1 MTHLPD
7 FCKGFI
13 LPRKQFEPA
22 YLEAY
27 RSGRLAEKVERV
39 RAMLQRCR
47 VCPRNCDL
55 DRWNGQLGM
64 CASGRYADVASY
76 FPHFGEEDVLR
87 GWRGSGTIFFG
98 RCNLKCVFCLPPEA
112 FVATDQG
119 PLPIARIFE
128 AGSDETPWHGGT
140 VRFLDGR
147 LHAWARHGA
156 PVPITKAFRHP
167 YEGELIWVKPYNCP
181 PVLLTPNHEVFV
193 VRVSDPD
200 RPARLRADALSKG
213 DYLIVPKRPI
223 RGQDIVLDVASIIAD
238 AARPFRKSRR
248 PRMAIEDLVPLLTQP
263 LTSKELAGLTGYH
276 PAYIRK
282 LRGLWRNGGAWCM
295 DMHQAN
301 TLVQEGERVR
311 FKTEQR
317 PGIPARLPLD
327 ESLAWLLGIYCA
339 EGHVTAIRN
348 RPNSY
353 RIVFSFG
360 RHESVLADRVADGL
374 RRIFGVAPQ
383 LRWRRTTI
391 TVEIGKASLAL
402 LFRELCGFNAYTKRV
417 PALLF
422 QARPSVLRAFLQGV
436 IDGDGYD
443 QGQCYVVNTV
453 SEELAIGLFE
463 LGLRL
468 GMLPSYHRWQALP
481 WKVLED
487 RRVRQSPLFY
497 VKFPKGPRRRTKWK
511 EREACFL
518 VPIHKVERRPYRGWV
533 FNLEVD
539 DPDHSYA
546 APFIAVANCQNFDI
560 SRLNIGGVPTPPER
574 LAEMML
580 ELQARGCH
588 NINLVTPEHVVPQ
601 IVEALP
607 IAIERGLRL
616 PIVYNTSAYDSLE
629 SLELMEGLVDIYMPD
644 FKYWDPAKARKY
656 LKAEDYPEAA
666 RRAILEMHRQ
676 VGDLVFDEN
685 GLALRG
691 VLVRHLVMPGALD
704 DTREILRWIAEN
716 LGRDTYVNIMDQ
728 YHPAGLVNE
737 TRYPELNRP
746 ITAEEYQTALRY
758 AREFG
763 LWRLDERWRRIW
775 LRLAL

>member
-1 MTHLPD
+1 MTQLPD
-7 FCKGFI
+7 FCRGFVR
-13 LPRKQFEPA
+13 PRKQFEPA
-22 YLEAY
+22 YMEAY
-27 RSGRLAEKVERV
+27 RSGCLAEKVEQA
-39 RAMLQRCR
+39 RAMLRRCR
-47 VCPRNCDL
+47 VCPRNCDV
-55 DRWNGQLGM
+55 DRWNGQLGT

-76 FPHFGEEDVLR
+76 FPHLGEEDVLR

-112 FVATDQG
+112 YVATDRG
-119 PLPIARIFE
+119 PLPISHIFE
-128 AGSDETPWHGGT
+128 TGADETPGPGGV
-140 VRFLDGR
+140 VRFVDGR
-147 LHAWARHGA
+147 LYAWTRHGTPA
-156 PVPITKAFRHP
+156 PIGKAFRHP
-167 YEGELIWVKPYNCP
+167 YAGELVWIKPYNCP
-181 PVLLTPNHEVFV
+181 PVSLTPNHELFI
-193 VRVSDPD
+193 VRGSASDGPV
-200 RPARLRADALSKG
+200 RIRADAVSKG
-213 DYLIVPKRPI
+213 DYLIVPKRQVQG
-223 RGQDIVLDVASIIAD
+223 RDVVLDVPAIIAD
-238 AARPFRKSRR
+238 AGRSLRKPRRARMSIQEL
-248 PRMAIEDLVPLLTQP
+248 APLFAQSW
-263 LTSKELAGLTGYH
+263 TSAELAGMTGYH

-282 LRGLWRNGGAWCM
+282 LRGLWPNGGTWST
-295 DMHQAN
+295 DEHQAN
-301 TLVQEGERVR
+301 TLVPEGERVR
-311 FKTEQR
+311 FKTERR

-339 EGHVTAIRN
+339 EGHVTAVRS

-353 RIVFSFG
+353 RVVFSFG
-360 RHESVLADRVADGL
+360 HHESALADRVASEL
-374 RRIFGVAPQ
+374 RRVFGVAPQ
-383 LRWRRTTI
+383 VRWRRTTV
-391 TVEIGKASLAL
+391 TVEVGKASLAL
-402 LFRELCGFNAYTKRV
+402 FFRELCGSNAYTKRV
-417 PALLF
+417 PAPLF
-422 QARPSVLRAFLQGV
+422 QARPPVLRAFLQGV

-443 QGQCYVVNTV
+443 QGRHYAVNTV
-453 SEELAIGLFE
+453 SEGLAVGLFE

-468 GMLPSYHRWQALP
+468 GMLPSYHRRQAP
-481 WKVLED
+481 PRKVLEG
-487 RRVRQSPLFY
+487 REVRQSPLFY

-511 EREACFL
+511 DCGAYFL
-518 VPIHKVERRPYRGWV
+518 VPVHKVGRRPYSGWV

-539 DPDHSYA
+539 DPDHSYT

-560 SRLNIGGVPTPPER
+560 SRLNIGCVPTPPER

-629 SLELMEGLVDIYMPD
+629 SLALMDGLVDIYMPD

-728 YHPAGLVNE
+728 YHPAGMVNE

-746 ITAEEYQTALRY
+746 ITPEEYETALRY
-758 AREFG
+758 ARAFG
-763 LWRLDERWRRIW
+763 LWRLDYRWRRIW